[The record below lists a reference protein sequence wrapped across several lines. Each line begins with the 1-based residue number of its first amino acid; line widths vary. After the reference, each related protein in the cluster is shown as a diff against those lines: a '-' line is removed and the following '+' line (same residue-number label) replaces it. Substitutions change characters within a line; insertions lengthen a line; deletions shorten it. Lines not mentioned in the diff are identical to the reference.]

1 MGKELE
7 QAYDHCQRIAKENA
21 RNFYYAFRILPA
33 RKRRAIY
40 AAYAFCRLCDD
51 ISDDDLSLEEKDRQ
65 FAETRQHLADSRDGQ
80 ATDPIFRAIGDAS
93 NAFNIPFRYYEEV
106 IEGVEMDLT
115 KTRFADFDELKDYCY
130 KVASVVGL
138 ICIEVFGYDDD
149 KAREYAVDMGLA
161 MQLTNILR
169 DVKEDAGRG
178 RIYLPQDEMARFAYT
193 EQDLMN
199 GVFNDSFRA
208 LMAFQVDRART
219 YYEKS
224 RRLFPLIHAEA
235 RACPSVLH
243 ATYSGVLDRIEASGY
258 NVFERRIGLSKPAK
272 LLLVARRWAG
282 TLLPSV
288 PIPLLRR

>member
-1 MGKELE
+1 MGDELE
-7 QAYDHCQRIAKENA
+7 QAYDHCQRIAKEHA

-51 ISDDDLSLEEKDRQ
+51 ISDEDLPLDEKDRQ
-65 FAETRQHLADSRDGQ
+65 FADTRRHLADSRDGH
-80 ATDPIFRAIGDAS
+80 ATDPIFRAVSDAS
-93 NAFNIPFRYYEEV
+93 EAFHIPFEYYEEV
-106 IEGVEMDLT
+106 IKGVEMDLT

-138 ICIEVFGYDDD
+138 ICIEVFGYDDAQ
-149 KAREYAVDMGLA
+149 AREYAVDMGLA

-169 DVKEDAGRG
+169 DVKEDSERD
-178 RIYLPQDEMARFAYT
+178 RIYLPQDEMARFGYT
-193 EQDLMN
+193 EQELMR

-208 LMAFQVDRART
+208 LMAFQVERART
-219 YYEKS
+219 YYDKS
-224 RRLFPLIHAEA
+224 RKLFPLIHSEA

-243 ATYSGVLDRIEASGY
+243 ATYSGVLDRIESSDY
-258 NVFERRIGLSKPAK
+258 NVFERRIGLSKLTK
-272 LLLVARRWAG
+272 LVLVARLWAG

-288 PIPLLRR
+288 PIPLLKR

>member
-1 MGKELE
+1 MGNELE
-7 QAYDHCQRIAKENA
+7 QAYDHCQRIAKEHA

-33 RKRRAIY
+33 QKRRAIY

-51 ISDDDLSLEEKDRQ
+51 ISDEDLPLEEKDRQ
-65 FAETRQHLADSRDGQ
+65 FAETRQHLADSCEGR
-80 ATDPIFRAIGDAS
+80 ATNPIFRAVSDAS
-93 NAFNIPFRYYEEV
+93 DAFNIPFRYFEEV

-115 KTRFADFDELKDYCY
+115 KSRFADFDELREYCY

-169 DVKEDAGRG
+169 DVKEDAERG
-178 RIYLPQDEMARFAYT
+178 RIYLPQDEMARFGYT
-193 EQDLMN
+193 EQELMN

-208 LMAFQVDRART
+208 LMAFQVERART
-219 YYEKS
+219 YYESS
-224 RRLFPLIHAEA
+224 RKLFPLIHAEA
-235 RACPSVLH
+235 RACPSLLH
-243 ATYSGVLDRIEASGY
+243 ATYSGVLDRIESSGY
-258 NVFERRIGLSKPAK
+258 NVFEKRIGLSKPAK
-272 LLLVARRWAG
+272 LLLVARLWVG

-288 PIPLLRR
+288 PIPLLKR